1 MSLDVD
7 IALQL
12 GGFALDARF
21 ATAPGITALFG
32 RSGAGKTSIVNAIAG
47 LVRPLRGRIA
57 VDGAVLLDTGRGI
70 DLPAHRRRVGYVF
83 QEARLFPHL
92 TVRQNL
98 LYGRWFTARP
108 ERRTGLDEIVELLAI
123 APLLGRRPSGLS
135 GGERQRVAIGRALL
149 ASPRIL
155 LMDEP
160 LASLDAARKAEIL
173 PFVERLG
180 HELRLPIVYVSHAL
194 DEVARLATTVV
205 LVAEGGV
212 VGVGAVADVLTRLD
226 LRGHTG
232 RFEAASVLEVRVA
245 VQDETY
251 ALTRLDHAAGSLT
264 VPRLDLPTG
273 TAVRLRIR
281 ARDVAIAAAEPKGL
295 SIRNV
300 LPGRIAGLI
309 EATPA
314 IVEVRLDL
322 AGAPLLARI
331 TRRSAEELGLAP
343 GRQVWA
349 LIKSVAL
356 ERRGIA
362 TAPLSWEAEAE
373 LPG

>member
-7 IALQL
+7 IAMRL
-12 GGFALDARF
+12 GMFDLRARF
-21 ATAPGITALFG
+21 VTGPGVTALFG
-32 RSGAGKTSIVNAIAG
+32 RSGSGKTSIVNAIAG
-47 LVRPLRGRIA
+47 LLRPERGRIA
-57 VDGAVLLDTGRGI
+57 VDGTVLLDRERGI

-98 LYGRWFTARP
+98 LYGRWFTPAA
-108 ERRTGLDEIVELLAI
+108 ERRAVLDEIVELLAI
-123 APLLGRRPSGLS
+123 GPLLGRRPSRLS

-194 DEVARLATTVV
+194 EEVARLASTVV
-205 LVAEGGV
+205 LVADGRIVDSGPTA
-212 VGVGAVADVLTRLD
+212 GVLTRMD
-226 LRGHTG
+226 SAGRSG
-232 RFEAASVLEVRVA
+232 RFETASLLEVRV
-245 VQDETY
+245 VGPDE
-251 ALTRLDHAAGSLT
+251 AFGLTRLDHPAGMLV
-264 VPRLDLPTG
+264 VPELDLPVG
-273 TAVRLRIR
+273 AALRLRIR
-281 ARDVAIAAAEPKGL
+281 ARDVAISIAPPQGL

-300 LPGRIAGLI
+300 LRGRVARLVPMP
-309 EATPA
+309 PA
-314 IVEVRLDL
+314 LVEVELDL
-322 AGAPLLARI
+322 AGSPLAARI
-331 TRRSAEELGLAP
+331 TRRSAVELGLAP
-343 GRQVWA
+343 GSDVWA
-349 LIKSVAL
+349 LIKSAAL
-356 ERRGIA
+356 ERPGA
-362 TAPLSWEAEAE
+362 APALSWEDDAE